1 MKKLF
6 FALCL
11 ILPLQAFAGAHALY
25 DYESHSYLIKNNVNE
40 VRSIASITKIITAAT
55 IINSG
60 VNLDQTVRVNGHSR
74 GHIPNGAQMTRM
86 DLLRAMLISS
96 DNRAAETLAN
106 HHPGGFLM
114 FVLDAN
120 RWLEKNNL
128 YDTHVVDSSGL
139 LPGNVSTARD
149 LVELL
154 SIIKNNNVIRSIA
167 GERQTKI
174 SAPQG
179 RKTITVNLHNTNP
192 EIFTYDNILISK
204 TGFTNPAGR
213 CVLMLVEKGKELF
226 GVVVLGQKNVRE
238 RSKLVKELLAVDPEP
253 RIKPILKTT
262 ITDFDF
268 LTVDETFTK

>member
-128 YDTHVVDSSGL
+128 YDTRVVDSSGL